1 MREAG
6 PVVWLEAYGAYAAAR
21 YAEVREILADPATF
35 CSSRGVGLSD
45 FAREKP
51 WRPPS
56 LVLERDPPEHD
67 RARAVLNRALSA
79 TVMRTRGRFAEAAE
93 RLAAEL
99 ARKGRFDA
107 IADCAEVYPM
117 MVLPDAVGLSKEGRE
132 HLLPYAAT
140 VFNMFGPD
148 NELRRTARRA
158 DGAACGMDF
167 RAMQARIVVGR
178 RHRRDDPRGGGLGEI
193 TRQEAELLVRSLLSA
208 GFDTTVHG
216 LGAAMHALAANPDQF
231 AAFRADPGKARAAFE
246 EAVRLESPVQT
257 FFRTTTRDVSLSGV
271 AIPEGEKVL
280 MLLGAANRDPR
291 KWPDPDRYDIDR
303 PTCGHVAFG
312 AGVHMC
318 VGQLLAR
325 LEGEALLG
333 AVARAF
339 SSLEPMGSRRSFITT
354 RCGDGQKCRSGRGSC
369 DPNGCH
375 PPPIAFGRGWKVLTI
390 ARSAPDRDP
399 PLRGCYSVHTS
410 RFEARDSF
418 TACSGRRP
426 LRAGRVFAR
435 WFRAGRLARPS
446 VRPST
451 THSCFP
457 HSIRR
462 ASPDTLCPRIV
473 PESANGRLFE
483 AAARRRT

>member
-1 MREAG
+1 MPQAAELRRPPAGVPVSTLDPFSLDFLRDPHPAHEALREAG
-6 PVVWLEAYGAYAAAR
+6 PVVWLGTYGVYAAAR
-21 YAEVREILADPATF
+21 HAEVREILGDPATY

-45 FAREKP
+45 FACETP

-79 TVMRTRGRFAEAAE
+79 TVMRSLRGRFAVAAE
-93 RLAAEL
+93 RLAGEL

-107 IADCAEVYPM
+107 VADCAEVYPM

-148 NELRRTARRA
+148 NELRRTAIAQMAPHVEWISSQCKRETLSDNGIGAIIHAAA
-158 DGAACGMDF
+158 D
-167 RAMQARIVVGR
+167 VG
-178 RHRRDDPRGGGLGEI
+178 EV

-216 LGAAMHALAANPDQF
+216 IGAAMRCLAKYPDQF
-231 AAFRADPGKARAAFE
+231 AALRADPMKARAAFE

-257 FFRTTTRDVSLSGV
+257 FFRTTTREAGLGDVSV
-271 AIPEGEKVL
+271 PEGAKVL

-291 KWPDPDRYDIDR
+291 KWPDADRYDIDR
-303 PTCGHVAFG
+303 STAGHVGFG

-333 AVARAF
+333 AIARAF
-339 SSLEPMGSRRSFITT
+339 ASFEP
-354 RCGDGQKCRSGRGSC
+354 DGE
-369 DPNGCH
+369 PTPLMNNTL
-375 PPPIAFGRGWKVLTI
+375 RGWTKMPV
-390 ARSAPDRDP
+390 
-399 PLRGCYSVHTS
+399 
-410 RFEARDSF
+410 
-418 TACSGRRP
+418 
-426 LRAGRVFAR
+426 RATVA
-435 WFRAGRLARPS
+435 
-446 VRPST
+446 
-451 THSCFP
+451 
-457 HSIRR
+457 
-462 ASPDTLCPRIV
+462 
-473 PESANGRLFE
+473 
-483 AAARRRT
+483 